1 MKKVI
6 VLFIFILHSFFYAQS
21 KDIDCKIKFVDG
33 KELNAKVRF
42 RVSMFYENEI
52 YENSITQKNVV
63 FVNEKGKKEKHLF
76 NEFKSIEFIDLKGK
90 ERIFER
96 PIEKYG
102 LFELIYEGK
111 KIKWYRDY
119 NENMYDH
126 SQGSYEIIVKSPNEY
141 VFLDFLTNNRKK
153 LKEIMYDRPDLFQ
166 LIEQINY
173 NRLKDEQLIEVLKK
187 YDE

>member
-1 MKKVI
+1 MPRVERAIIMAAGLGNRMHPVTLSTPKPMVKVNGVRMI
-6 VLFIFILHSFFYAQS
+6 DTVIDGLH
-21 KDIDCKIKFVDG
+21 
-33 KELNAKVRF
+33 
-42 RVSMFYENEI
+42 ENEI

-111 KIKWYRDY
+111 KIKWYRGY

-141 VFLDFLTNNRKK
+141 VFLDVLTNNRKK

>member
-33 KELNAKVRF
+33 KELYAKVRF

-52 YENSITQKNVV
+52 YENSITQKNVI

-141 VFLDFLTNNRKK
+141 VFLDVLTNNRKK

>member
-1 MKKVI
+1 MKKF
-6 VLFIFILHSFFYAQS
+6 LFILSFFCFILGLSQS
-21 KDIDCKIKFVDG
+21 TVIDSKVTFVDG
-33 KELNAKVRF
+33 KKTNAKIRF
-42 RVSMFYENEI
+42 RISFIYENEI

-141 VFLDFLTNNRKK
+141 VFLDVLTNNRKK
-153 LKEIMYDRPDLFQ
+153 LKEIMSDREDLFP
-166 LIEQINY
+166 LIEEINY
-173 NRLKDEQLIEVLKK
+173 NRLKDEQLIELLKK

>member
-1 MKKVI
+1 
-6 VLFIFILHSFFYAQS
+6 
-21 KDIDCKIKFVDG
+21 
-33 KELNAKVRF
+33 
-42 RVSMFYENEI
+42 
-52 YENSITQKNVV
+52 
-63 FVNEKGKKEKHLF
+63 
-76 NEFKSIEFIDLKGK
+76 
-90 ERIFER
+90 
-96 PIEKYG
+96 
-102 LFELIYEGK
+102 
-111 KIKWYRDY
+111 
-119 NENMYDH
+119 MYDH